1 MPSWISTGAFSV
13 SSKHADERTSVLRI
27 LIALFWISLIIGT
40 LVAHSVV
47 ANWAVTL
54 AALYFT
60 ARRWAGRRRAART
73 SATTA
78 QPTPMAVLAAPA
90 YTGNAADPS
99 TASPVRSR
107 WTVDRAHPAQR
118 RWR

>member
-1 MPSWISTGAFSV
+1 MF
-13 SSKHADERTSVLRI
+13 RVLV
-27 LIALFWISLIIGT
+27 ALFWVSLIIGT

-60 ARRWAGRRRAART
+60 ARWWSSRRRVART
-73 SATTA
+73 SATA
-78 QPTPMAVLAAPA
+78 ARPDPMGIPAAPA
-90 YTGNAADPS
+90 QTRSAPGPS

-107 WTVDRAHPAQR
+107 WTIDRVHSAQR
-118 RWR
+118 PWR

>member
-1 MPSWISTGAFSV
+1 M
-13 SSKHADERTSVLRI
+13 LRL
-27 LIALFWISLIIGT
+27 LITLFWVSLIIGT

-60 ARRWAGRRRAART
+60 ARWWAGGRRAARNL
-73 SATTA
+73 ATAA
-78 QPTPMAVLAAPA
+78 QPAAMTTPASPAQTGSAAN
-90 YTGNAADPS
+90 TS

-107 WTVDRAHPAQR
+107 WTVDRVHSVERP
-118 RWR
+118 WR

>member
-1 MPSWISTGAFSV
+1 M
-13 SSKHADERTSVLRI
+13 LRL
-27 LIALFWISLIIGT
+27 LIVLFWVSLIVGT

-60 ARRWAGRRRAART
+60 ARWWAGRRQVPRT
-73 SATTA
+73 SAAAPMTA
-78 QPTPMAVLAAPA
+78 PAAPA
-90 YTGNAADPS
+90 QPGSATNASRTG
-99 TASPVRSR
+99 PVRSR
-107 WTVDRAHPAQR
+107 WTVDRVHSAER